1 MMTII
6 MFPIFKKKKIKIKI
20 KRAFYLTTGGKVDI
34 YIYIYIYI
42 YIKAIDKQRRL
53 LVFVISLSQRL
64 ATFFSLSIAFYILIK
79 TRRNTKKGKT
89 HRKGLVKVKQF
100 SLKWDL
106 YRTFVG

>member
-1 MMTII
+1 

-20 KRAFYLTTGGKVDI
+20 KRAFYLTTGGKVD
-34 YIYIYIYI
+34 IYI